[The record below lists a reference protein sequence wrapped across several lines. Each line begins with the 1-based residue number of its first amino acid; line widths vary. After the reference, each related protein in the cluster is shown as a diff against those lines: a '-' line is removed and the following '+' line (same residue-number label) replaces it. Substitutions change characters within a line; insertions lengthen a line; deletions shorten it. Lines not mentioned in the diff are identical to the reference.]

1 MAVVNRIAD
10 FAPEM
15 KTWRQHLHQIPE
27 LALDLPK
34 TAAYVAERL
43 REIGVDE
50 LHEGIATSGMVAIIN
65 GQGNVQ
71 GEGPTIGLRADMD
84 ALPIPEETGV
94 DYASLHAGNMHAC
107 GHDGHTTM
115 LLGAAKYLA
124 ETRNFSGRVALI
136 FQPAEEAIGGA
147 RIMVEEGIMERFDIG
162 EVYALHNAPGL
173 PVGAFL
179 TAPGALMAAVDTF
192 HIHIQGVGG
201 HGAMPHE
208 TKDPVMAA
216 CGMAQAIQTIISR
229 NHHTLEDLVV
239 SVTQIHTGTVDNV
252 IPDTAYING
261 TVRTFN
267 PQVQAM
273 VMRRMEEI
281 VAGQAAS
288 YGVSA
293 ELDYEVGYPATINDS
308 QKSAFAADVAGEV
321 SGPENVEADGEREM
335 GAEDFSYMLNA
346 RPGAYLFLG
355 QGEGAGLHHPKY
367 NFNDEIAPIGAS
379 FFARLVER
387 AQPLAQAEVT
397 AA

>member
-1 MAVVNRIAD
+1 MPVVNRIAD
-10 FAPEM
+10 FATDM
-15 KTWRQHLHQIPE
+15 TAWRRHLHQIPE

-34 TAAYVAERL
+34 TAAFVAERL
-43 REIGVDE
+43 REFGVDE
-50 LHEGIATSGMVAIIN
+50 LHEGIAQTGMVAIIN
-65 GQGNVQ
+65 GQGHDAPDA
-71 GEGPTIGLRADMD
+71 PTIGLRADMD

-94 DYASLHAGNMHAC
+94 EHVSGHAGNMHAC

-147 RIMVEEGIMERFDIG
+147 RIMVEEGVMEQFNIG
-162 EVYALHNAPGL
+162 EVYALHNLPGL
-173 PVGAFL
+173 AEGSFL
-179 TAPGALMAAVDTF
+179 TTPGPIMAAVDTF
-192 HIHIQGVGG
+192 HVRIQGVGG

-208 TKDPVMAA
+208 TRDPVMAA
-216 CGMAQAIQTIISR
+216 CGIAQAIQTIVSR
-229 NHHTLEDLVV
+229 NHYALQDLVV

-261 TVRTFN
+261 TVRTFD
-267 PQVQAM
+267 PEVQDM

-281 VAGQAAS
+281 VAGQAVS
-288 YGVSA
+288 YGVEA
-293 ELDYEVGYPATINDS
+293 TLDYEVGYPATINDAD
-308 QKSAFAADVAGEV
+308 KADFAVGVAREIVGEDRV
-321 SGPENVEADGEREM
+321 VPDATRDM

-346 RPGAYLFLG
+346 RPGAYLYIG
-355 QGEGAGLHHPKY
+355 QGDTAGLHHPKY
-367 NFNDEIAPIGAS
+367 DFNDAIAPVGAS

-387 AQPLAQAEVT
+387 AQP